1 MERFRNLSLQNK
13 IFFSTLGVILLIS
26 VLIALFTRWIL
37 ISSLTLELK
46 RRGTG
51 IAYSI
56 AESSRGHILTEN
68 IPELTS
74 LIFDGRLG
82 ERKALVVYVFVL
94 DKEDNVLAHTFT
106 RPFPREL
113 RLANKIP
120 DEESQ
125 SIKSLDLEK
134 HSVYDV
140 AVPIKEGIYQIGTVH
155 VGLNK
160 EHIDQ
165 LINKLRTTF
174 LGFVSAVTII
184 CFGIG
189 HWISRYITRPVSEL
203 IKVSDEISRGN
214 FDIKPDIGSE
224 ISCWE
229 IKGCERKDCPAYGK
243 TDIPCWYVDGTYCS
257 ENNTCKFPEKHEEY
271 CYQCHVY
278 KRGVKDEIVQLADSF
293 VNMTSKI
300 KISQARLKD
309 SEGKYRSLF
318 HSGPNPIFVLDRE
331 TLEILDAN
339 PSAEE
344 SYGYTKEELKGRPFT
359 DLGAFEYEGKD
370 AAQFEGD
377 NWEKSRVINPK
388 IQHYKK
394 GSKPFYVNI
403 HASPARYQ
411 DRDAIIV
418 GTTDITEMI
427 EKDSQLIQASKMTT
441 LGEMSAG
448 IAHELNQPLNA
459 IKMGS
464 EFLKMM
470 METGREIPKE
480 SLVQVVE
487 EVSEQVDRA
496 SEIITHLRDFGRKA
510 DFSREKV
517 HISKP
522 IRGVLEI
529 LGRQLSL
536 QNIEVKTD
544 IDETV
549 PPVLAHNNRLEQV
562 IFNLVT
568 NARDAINQKQEAG
581 IGTDK
586 AVITIRSF
594 SENGRVVVTVSDTG
608 IGIPESVKERIFEA
622 FFTTKEMG
630 EGMGLGLSI
639 TYGIVK
645 DYDGNIEIESEEGKG
660 TTFILSFPCA
670 S

>member
-1 MERFRNLSLQNK
+1 
-13 IFFSTLGVILLIS
+13 
-26 VLIALFTRWIL
+26 
-37 ISSLTLELK
+37 
-46 RRGTG
+46 
-51 IAYSI
+51 
-56 AESSRGHILTEN
+56 
-68 IPELTS
+68 
-74 LIFDGRLG
+74 
-82 ERKALVVYVFVL
+82 
-94 DKEDNVLAHTFT
+94 
-106 RPFPREL
+106 
-113 RLANKIP
+113 
-120 DEESQ
+120 
-125 SIKSLDLEK
+125 
-134 HSVYDV
+134 
-140 AVPIKEGIYQIGTVH
+140 
-155 VGLNK
+155 
-160 EHIDQ
+160 
-165 LINKLRTTF
+165 
-174 LGFVSAVTII
+174 
-184 CFGIG
+184 
-189 HWISRYITRPVSEL
+189 
-203 IKVSDEISRGN
+203 
-214 FDIKPDIGSE
+214 
-224 ISCWE
+224 
-229 IKGCERKDCPAYGK
+229 
-243 TDIPCWYVDGTYCS
+243 
-257 ENNTCKFPEKHEEY
+257 
-271 CYQCHVY
+271 
-278 KRGVKDEIVQLADSF
+278 VKDEIVQLADSF